1 MNDRER
7 IGSLLSSIRESC
19 NKTQQDISDITGV
32 DRANI
37 SKLEKGKY
45 NVGIDI
51 LSKVADAL
59 NCEIT
64 ITKKKRVR
72 QP

>member
-7 IGSLLSSIRESC
+7 IGGLLASIRESS
-19 NKTQQDISDITGV
+19 NKTQQDISDATGL

-37 SKLEKGKY
+37 SKIEKGKY
-45 NVGIDI
+45 NVGLDI
-51 LSKVADAL
+51 LSKIADAL
-59 NCEIT
+59 NCEVT